1 VKLAHTMAL
10 VVPPVQD
17 LKRRSQRSA
26 DGETTMYPTLIAL
39 REDRV
44 LCVVTVPRMPLALAC
59 APTLAIGLA
68 PQALVLAA
76 QVSLPERPEGEG
88 LPAQE
93 AGEGIAYHVMTRDRV
108 AASAVQRY
116 APGPDGELLFGRPV
130 KAAPD
135 TSGLLDQLAGAMSH
149 EPLDHARVAPKEAEN
164 LPPDRQP
171 EFLPAAKGRL
181 AIDAGATNTVR
192 QKVGKAGGTVLYL
205 AASPAQA
212 TELLGYGMPKE
223 LLLGA

>member
-1 VKLAHTMAL
+1 MAL

-17 LKRRSQRSA
+17 LKRRSQRRA

-59 APTLAIGLA
+59 APTLAVGLA
-68 PQALVLAA
+68 PQVLVLAA
-76 QVSLPERPEGEG
+76 QVGLPERPEGEG

-93 AGEGIAYHVMTRDRV
+93 GGEGIAYHVMTRDRV

-116 APGPDGELLFGRPV
+116 ATGPDGELLFGRPV
-130 KAAPD
+130 KATPD

-149 EPLDHARVAPKEAEN
+149 EPLDHSKVAPKAAEN
-164 LPPDRQP
+164 LPPGEEP
-171 EFLPAAKGRL
+171 SYLPSTKGRL
-181 AIDAGATNTVR
+181 AVDAGAANAAH